1 VAGTIELT
9 AGTRWSVPFLGFSW
23 WRLSTSLIEQ
33 LADDPAV
40 EVLKEIDENNLGWVG
55 VDRFEEAQRVRILT
69 LLRDG
74 LVPYLEERIQ
84 LDPTDP
90 TSGIGH
96 IRELSELAGAAL
108 AHTSRG

>member
-1 VAGTIELT
+1 MAGTIELT
-9 AGTRWSVPFLGFSW
+9 AGTRWSVPSW
-23 WRLSTSLIEQ
+23 AFNVAVEYLIEK

-55 VDRFEEAQRVRILT
+55 VDRFEDAQRVRILT

-74 LVPYLEERIQ
+74 LVPYVEHRVQ

-96 IRELSELAGAAL
+96 IRELSDLAGSTL
-108 AHTSRG
+108 GQRSRG